1 MTSIIAYLHFN
12 GNCREAMTFYQACLG
27 GTLVLQTVGES
38 AMASQTPPETH
49 QDIMH
54 SMLSSGGIALM
65 ASDMG
70 KGQFVHGNSISLMIS
85 CDTEEEINSYFAR
98 LAEGGTVQFP
108 LAVQF
113 WGSIYGEL
121 TDKFGLTW
129 TMNCDQPKA

>member
-1 MTSIIAYLHFN
+1 MNSIVAYLHFN
-12 GNCREAMTFYQACLG
+12 GNCREAMSFYQACLG
-27 GTLVLQTVGES
+27 GDLALQTVGES
-38 AMASQTPPETH
+38 PMASQTPPESH
-49 QDIMH
+49 QDVMH

-85 CDTEEEINSYFAR
+85 YDTEEEINRCFAR
-98 LAEGGTVQFP
+98 LSEGGTVQYP

-129 TMNCDQPKA
+129 TMNYDKPKG